1 MPPSNETFS
10 PSGVASTAVTLALRW
25 IASYCLLI
33 RFISGVTM
41 SLSAPGMIW
50 SISSTMVTFAPSA
63 W

>member
-1 MPPSNETFS
+1 MFS
-10 PSGVASTAVTLALRW
+10 YFFW
-25 IASYCLLI
+25 I

-50 SISSTMVTFAPSA
+50 SISSTMVTFEPSA